1 MPVVPA
7 ALGVARGNSIHP
19 VLVIS
24 LGGEFVGILVDEI
37 VDIVEEPLDIQIA
50 GGADTIVG
58 AAEIRGE
65 AVDVLDIMY
74 FIRQARPQMP
84 VAALAR
90 RFKLLLVDDKLFFR
104 DMLAP
109 VLTAGGYEVTACAS
123 AQDALALLERG
134 ARFDAVVTDTD
145 MPDMD
150 GYRFARA
157 LHEQPGCGALPVIA
171 LAAHATAPVVAAA
184 RASGISA
191 VAGKFDRRALLI
203 AVRSVLDAEDLM
215 SDELERRILTEMA
228 A

>member
-1 MPVVPA
+1 MP
-7 ALGVARGNSIHP
+7 I
-19 VLVIS
+19 
-24 LGGEFVGILVDEI
+24 
-37 VDIVEEPLDIQIA
+37 
-50 GGADTIVG
+50 
-58 AAEIRGE
+58 
-65 AVDVLDIMY
+65 
-74 FIRQARPQMP
+74 
-84 VAALAR
+84 AALAR

-134 ARFDAVVTDTD
+134 GRFDAVVTDTD

-171 LAAHATAPVVAAA
+171 LAAHATAAVIAAA
-184 RASGISA
+184 QASGIAA

-215 SDELERRILTEMA
+215 SDQLERRILTEKA